1 LDAFGLSNCGDHGR
15 DWADGTDFWERF
27 AESVPPPGSLAAW
40 AKLNSI
46 KDWACLSFSSTM
58 REVFA
63 GGGSPISLIESAA
76 ASILPPV

>member
-1 LDAFGLSNCGDHGR
+1 MGATGTT
-15 DWADGTDFWERF
+15 GTDFWEWF
-27 AESVPPPGSLAAW
+27 AESVPPPGSSAAW

-63 GGGSPISLIESAA
+63 VGGSPISLIEYAA

>member
-1 LDAFGLSNCGDHGR
+1 MGATGTT
-15 DWADGTDFWERF
+15 GTDFWEWF
-27 AESVPPPGSLAAW
+27 AESVPPPGSSAAW

-46 KDWACLSFSSTM
+46 KDWACLSFSLSFSSTM

-63 GGGSPISLIESAA
+63 GGGSPISLIEFAA